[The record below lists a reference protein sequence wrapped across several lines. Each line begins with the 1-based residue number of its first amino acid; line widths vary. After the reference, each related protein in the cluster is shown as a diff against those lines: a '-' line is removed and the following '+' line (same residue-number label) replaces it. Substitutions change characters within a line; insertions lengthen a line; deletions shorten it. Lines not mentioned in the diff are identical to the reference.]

1 MRRWKQLRTFAALLP
16 LYLVVFAVVHELG
29 HTAPARLLGDP
40 EATFYLVRIG
50 PGGQGVVISY

>member
-1 MRRWKQLRTFAALLP
+1 MRRWKQLLTFAALLP

-50 PGGQGVVISY
+50 PGG